1 MKNKKGLE
9 ISEVIL
15 WIIALISLI
24 IIIIGIFIFRKGGEN
39 LIEKI
44 INLFRYK

>member
-9 ISEVIL
+9 ISEVII
-15 WIIALISLI
+15 WIIAIISLV
-24 IIIIGIFIFRKGGEN
+24 IIIIGILIFRKGGEN

-44 INLFRYK
+44 INLFRYR